1 VRSAEGHVLG
11 WYVYF
16 LLRAGSC
23 NVLQIAAQRRHVG
36 AVLDDLFAHAVAN
49 GATAIQGRVEP
60 HLLAALA
67 HRGTVFRYSPRSLV
81 YTRSDELLGVLASGR
96 ALLTRL
102 EGEWWM
108 AT

>member
-1 VRSAEGHVLG
+1 VLG